1 MNLETKQFKRKL
13 QAQVLVLHER
23 KVLQK
28 ENFKIYKKKK
38 KKNSKFGKIE
48 LHKLIMKIKESTK
61 K

>member
-38 KKNSKFGKIE
+38 KKLEIRENRTSQTYNE
-48 LHKLIMKIKESTK
+48 N
-61 K
+61 

>member
-1 MNLETKQFKRKL
+1 MNLETKQFKGKL

-38 KKNSKFGKIE
+38 KLEIRENRTSQTYNE
-48 LHKLIMKIKESTK
+48 N
-61 K
+61 